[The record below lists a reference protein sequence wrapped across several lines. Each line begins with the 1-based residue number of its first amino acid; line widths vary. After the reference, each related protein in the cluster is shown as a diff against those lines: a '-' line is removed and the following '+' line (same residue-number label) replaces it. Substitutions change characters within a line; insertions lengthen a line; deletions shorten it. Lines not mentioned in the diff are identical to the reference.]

1 MTSNAAATPTA
12 PAPAPTASG
21 PAAPGPS
28 RRSFLASTAVATAAV
43 AGGLPLLAGCGDAD
57 SGSRDGTTS
66 DKDAKKLLPA
76 YVAHNVVSPD
86 IPARNGSSVGFTSR
100 LAVADLKTSVPK
112 KLGKGGKVTIM
123 SPFWGTPP
131 KGDNAYYRAMNDLI
145 GVDVAWEN
153 QDGNTY
159 DQKLGAVLASS
170 DIPDVVV
177 VPSWNLTGKIPSAV
191 IGKFADLG
199 PYLSGDKVEEYP
211 NLAAIP
217 TDAWQ
222 RSIFGGKLRGLPQ
235 PAPYV
240 TGIVPLYREDIFA
253 KEGYD
258 VPTSAA
264 DFLALAKEATSA
276 KAKRWFC
283 QDMKW
288 TAFNSFG
295 VLSGS
300 EKPLGWNLVDG
311 KLVYRIETD
320 AYLEALEWTRKL
332 FAAGV
337 VHPDAR
343 LGKSSATDPGPKF
356 AAGEFLV
363 YNQNISQWYSRT
375 AEQATQNP
383 DFACGGMDIF
393 GHDGG
398 DPHLWAEE
406 PAGIFAF
413 VNKKASS
420 SVIRDVLAVA
430 NTTAA
435 PYGTKEYMLTNYGV
449 EGTHY
454 TVKNGVPV
462 KNAKVN
468 QDVITAFVMVASPA
482 ATTAHPDFPDV
493 AKDQVEWQQRMG
505 AHTKKSSFWGMT
517 ITEPSRWTNLSNDF
531 EQLEDDI
538 VRGRKKIGDM
548 QQAVADWKS
557 KGGDKLRDW
566 YKKIL
571 DENGTAAD

>member
-1 MTSNAAATPTA
+1 MTPNAA
-12 PAPAPTASG
+12 SSS
-21 PAAPGPS
+21 GPS

-43 AGGLPLLAGCGDAD
+43 AGGMPLLAACGGAD

-66 DKDAKKLLPA
+66 GKDAKKLLPT
-76 YVAHNVVSPD
+76 YVASSVVTPD
-86 IPARNGSSVGFTSR
+86 IPSKNGSSLGFTSK
-100 LAVADLKTSVPK
+100 LAMADLKTSVPK

-131 KGDNAYYRAMNDLI
+131 KADNPYYTGMNDLI
-145 GVDVAWEN
+145 GVDVVWQN

-177 VPSWNLTGKIPSAV
+177 VPNWNLTGKIPSA
-191 IGKFADLG
+191 IISKFADLG
-199 PYLSGDKVEEYP
+199 PYLSGDKAKDYP

-217 TDAWQ
+217 TEAWQ
-222 RSIFGGKLRGLPQ
+222 RSIFGGKLRGLPM
-235 PAPYV
+235 PASYDPN
-240 TGIVPLYREDIFA
+240 IVPLYREDIFE

-264 DFLALAKEATSA
+264 EFLALAKEATSA

-283 QDMKW
+283 LDMKW

-300 EKPLGWNLVDG
+300 EKSLGWNLVDG

-320 AYLEALEWTRKL
+320 EYLEALEWTRKL

-337 VHPDAR
+337 VHPDAK
-343 LGKSSATDPGPKF
+343 LGKSSASDPGPKF
-356 AAGEFLV
+356 AAGQFLV
-363 YNQNISQWYSRT
+363 YNQDISQWYSRT

-383 DFACGGMDIF
+383 DFKCGGMDIF

-398 DPHLWAEE
+398 DPVLWAQE

-413 VNKKASS
+413 VNKKASA
-420 SVIRDVLAVA
+420 SVIHDVLAVA
-430 NTTAA
+430 NVTAA

-454 TVKNGVPV
+454 TLKDGVPV
-462 KNAKVN
+462 KNDKGN
-468 QDVITAFVMVASPA
+468 QEVINAYVMVASPA
-482 ATTAHPDFPDV
+482 STLAHPDFPDV
-493 AKDQVEWQQRMG
+493 AKDQVLWQQRMG

-517 ITEPSRWTNLSNDF
+517 ITEPSRYTNLSNDF

-538 VRGRKKIGDM
+538 VRGRKKISDM

-571 DENGTAAD
+571 DENGSASD